1 MAITDWKDA
10 TGQNLPA
17 ALPYF
22 RLTGQVAIPTADS
35 PDPGLNPDVIEPIG
49 SVILSPKLNETR
61 FPGTK
66 DADPLTIA
74 LVDIPIKI
82 NHAGQLYVIDAEAGA
97 RILNTAD
104 PRLNPSCIPYTV
116 RFEFEEV
123 DDIVKPRIAPFDILP
138 PPPREDG
145 EPWILDITQLAE
157 IAANGQ
163 IVSVEMARA
172 LVAAAWSF
180 AKEAT
185 AAAEFAEAKVIESAD
200 NAAEARAAAEMS
212 EAKAIEAANS
222 AEQSREQATASA
234 ESAKE
239 AQKQATASAASAVEA
254 KNQATESAKQA
265 AEAKTQAGESAKTSA
280 AAQAAAEAAQ
290 AKAVE
295 SANSAAQSKQQA
307 ETATAA
313 VKHSESLVEASA
325 ASAKQSEAHAVES
338 ANSAAQ
344 SKQQA
349 ETATAAV
356 KHSESLVEA
365 SAASAVEA
373 KNQATESAKQ
383 AAEAK
388 TQAGESAKTSAAAQA
403 AAEAAQAK
411 AVESANSAAQSKQQ
425 AETATAAVKHSES
438 LVEASAAS
446 AKQSEAHAAEA
457 EASAE
462 MSEAKAVEAADSA
475 EQSREQATV
484 SAASAATAAA
494 QASEAKTQ
502 AVEAKNQAAASAKTS
517 AAAQAAAEAS
527 QAKAVE
533 AADSAEQSRQRSEES
548 KAAVVKVEGYAADI
562 KKALESGLIE
572 VETDD
577 ENHRIR
583 IRAKGADT
591 WSEWTALPRGQR
603 GEKGERGEQG
613 ERGERGE
620 PGAKGSLDEEQLH
633 TEMFNFFSSKLTKIA
648 GTGGSF
654 IAQNKRG
661 ESVVFG
667 QNEFGQ
673 IDPRRSDIAGFNNTI
688 IYKPISCYCPEAFT
702 QVSVGYSHSIAI
714 DPQGR
719 LWQWGRP
726 MSPTEPTRYY
736 TQIEVEGDHKFT
748 QVSAGFT
755 RSVALDDQGY
765 PWTWG
770 ASSQPDLGLEKL
782 SSTDRPMRV
791 YNPNQLDVKLVAIST
806 GLSHTLALDK
816 NGVCWAWGENQS
828 NQLGKSNGFAS
839 SGLVEVANSGITYTQ
854 VFAGYGTSFAL
865 DRSGQIWAWGAN
877 FNGGLGTGTSEDRII
892 VPTKVAQGHK
902 FAKIIG
908 EQCAVDE
915 DGKAWIW
922 GFAAFMG
929 SEITPSK
936 EEYAR
941 PRRIVGKENATPIY
955 YSKGYLL
962 EVDSDGLLWMT
973 YTGHISEYSMNSE
986 RHWEKPVPTAMMSL
1000 SVEKKKREPS
1010 QFPKIERLTD
1020 SIPFTLAEKDW
1031 HGDADA
1037 NTILGF
1043 SKVAVDIL
1051 EGWTPVFAILN
1062 STYARQNDN
1071 WSVGQY
1077 FMKTATISD
1086 GDSTVQVEFSKL
1098 TAAPYMLPT
1107 EGGGTITIYGYK
1119 NT

>member
-61 FPGTK
+61 FPGAK

-222 AEQSREQATASA
+222 AEQAREQATASA

-325 ASAKQSEAHAVES
+325 ASAKQSEAH
-338 ANSAAQ
+338 
-344 SKQQA
+344 
-349 ETATAAV
+349 
-356 KHSESLVEA
+356 
-365 SAASAVEA
+365 
-373 KNQATESAKQ
+373 
-383 AAEAK
+383 
-388 TQAGESAKTSAAAQA
+388 
-403 AAEAAQAK
+403 

-562 KKALESGLIE
+562 RKALESGLIE